1 MTDPPNLG
9 RGPGILGA
17 PSGASPDYRLGP
29 TSNHWRTSPS
39 TSPPLASTTTPV
51 VATCVFF
58 PIFSLE
64 YLSKFR
70 TDILQQIFCNKH
82 ILHMYSGHFSGQ
94 TGPPAVDNPLGGTCH
109 PAIVPDSLAG
119 PDPAHG
125 ERGGDT
131 PNARGLFPQDR
142 GVPPVDGA
150 PSPGIGAGYPEV
162 GHGDT
167 PVRGPR
173 PAVALGKRPWT
184 ALDGPRLSKTDGGR
198 GPVQSKTGGPQR
210 P

>member
-1 MTDPPNLG
+1 
-9 RGPGILGA
+9 
-17 PSGASPDYRLGP
+17 
-29 TSNHWRTSPS
+29 
-39 TSPPLASTTTPV
+39 V

-58 PIFSLE
+58 PIFILE
-64 YLSKFR
+64 YLSEFR

-131 PNARGLFPQDR
+131 PNARGLFPTGPGRTAR
-142 GVPPVDGA
+142 GWGPLPW
-150 PSPGIGAGYPEV
+150 
-162 GHGDT
+162 H
-167 PVRGPR
+167 RG
-173 PAVALGKRPWT
+173 
-184 ALDGPRLSKTDGGR
+184 RLPGGR
-198 GPVQSKTGGPQR
+198 TWGHPGAR
-210 P
+210 PPPRCRFR